1 MARVKTDRRE
11 FIKISTLGVL
21 GLAMGAGVVSAPYLN
36 AKEHRLRPPGAVEEK
51 EFLALCIKCGQCLQ
65 VCPYHSIEL
74 SDMTKGYGEGTP
86 HINARERACYLCEA
100 LPCVL
105 ACPSGA
111 LEHELSGH
119 PDKVE
124 MGIAVLKN
132 PERCIAIT
140 RQKVPKKHI
149 ERIYNHPHTREVEEE
164 VLKKLDKFENKE
176 CTICADMCPLPAPLS
191 AIEMVKDSGGGKRP
205 LIKSGCVGCGVCEEL
220 CPVDEAAIV
229 VIPRVS
235 YEDYYKKGKKS

>member
-1 MARVKTDRRE
+1 MR
-11 FIKISTLGVL
+11 
-21 GLAMGAGVVSAPYLN
+21 
-36 AKEHRLRPPGAVEEK
+36 
-51 EFLALCIKCGQCLQ
+51 
-65 VCPYHSIEL
+65 
-74 SDMTKGYGEGTP
+74 
-86 HINARERACYLCEA
+86 
-100 LPCVL
+100 
-105 ACPSGA
+105 
-111 LEHELSGH
+111 
-119 PDKVE
+119 
-124 MGIAVLKN
+124 
-132 PERCIAIT
+132 